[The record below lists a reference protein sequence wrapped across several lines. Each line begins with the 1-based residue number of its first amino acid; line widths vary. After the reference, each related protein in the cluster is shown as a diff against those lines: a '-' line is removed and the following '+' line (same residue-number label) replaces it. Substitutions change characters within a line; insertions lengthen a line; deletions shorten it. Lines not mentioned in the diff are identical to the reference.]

1 MENKIREGL
10 LTIANDVLAKATI
23 NTQNAI
29 RYIYSF
35 TTLIIEQ
42 CLNDKL
48 IEDKNL
54 ELLSTICHLIHRTLD
69 ETSQLKVIQ
78 DLLSAVL
85 DSKVEKFT
93 SIQSKFQP
101 LQLSSSPSQLQFIAF
116 FSAILTSCRKEVSW
130 IEK

>member
-23 NTQNAI
+23 TTQKAI
-29 RYIYSF
+29 QYVYSF
-35 TTLIIEQ
+35 TTLTIEQ

-54 ELLSTICHLIHRTLD
+54 ELLSAICHRIHRTLD
-69 ETSQLKVIQ
+69 ATSQLKVMQ

-85 DSKVEKFT
+85 DSKVDKFT

-101 LQLSSSPSQLQFIAF
+101 LQVSSPTSQVQFVSL
-116 FSAILTSCRKEVSW
+116 FSAILVACRKEVG
-130 IEK
+130 